1 MFKSVWYTYNINEP
15 ICQWSLFVLSL
26 GAGMAP
32 SPKHSQ
38 DLRLDPRTRENGAA
52 GETIREGMLDKRSY
66 NGLGQERAMAVNSYS
81 RLGSLSC

>member
-1 MFKSVWYTYNINEP
+1 MFKSVWYTYNINER

-38 DLRLDPRTRENGAA
+38 DVKQLERVCRTNDP
-52 GETIREGMLDKRSY
+52 IMVLDKSALWR
-66 NGLGQERAMAVNSYS
+66 
-81 RLGSLSC
+81 